1 MIATNKTDLEGKQ
14 STRQDNVT
22 ALYIGLTYEDYEDR
36 EQWLPMMRISWDDA
50 GYYYH
55 SFTKAFQENYELVKG
70 NVLNP
75 RHGYTQTWK
84 DKRIAGIFDG
94 RIPRRAD
101 SMESYDIFGVGDSK
115 GDFISLFARNGGIR
129 HGDRYDVFPEITP
142 NAAGEYEFWFRIY
155 DLPTLIRDGHDEVRF
170 VADTIEVKQRLDLE
184 VGSDK
189 TKIYCQGV
197 HIGHCPHYIHYL
209 LSNNPEYKHGIAADI
224 VNRNEL
230 CYEDKIIAKLTLKA
244 SEPIFARHDL
254 EPINHMPV

>member
-115 GDFISLFARNGGIR
+115 GDFISLFARNGGRR
-129 HGDRYDVFPEITP
+129 HGDRYDIFPEVTP

-155 DLPTLIRDGHDEVRF
+155 DLPTLIRHGHDEVREI
-170 VADTIEVKQRLDLE
+170 ADKIEVKQKLDLE
-184 VGSDK
+184 VGSDE
-189 TKIYCQGV
+189 TRIYCQGV
-197 HIGHCPHYIHYL
+197 HIGYCPRYVHYL
-209 LSNNPEYKHGIAADI
+209 LSDNPECKYDIVADI
-224 VNRNEL
+224 ANQDEFR
-230 CYEDKIIAKLTLKA
+230 YAYKIIAKLSLN
-244 SEPIFARHDL
+244 SDRSIFSQQDFK
-254 EPINHMPV
+254 PINQMPV